1 MKAVVITVMAATALA
16 IVGTLWFVII
26 VVSNKINN
34 DALEYCYRTSVA
46 TLQDQGVY
54 SDCLR
59 RMR

>member
-1 MKAVVITVMAATALA
+1 MKVLVITVMTATALA
-16 IVGTLWFVII
+16 IVGMLWFVII
-26 VVSNKINN
+26 VVSNKIND
-34 DALEYCYRTSVA
+34 DALEYCHRTPMA